1 MIKAAVVGVNH
12 IGQIHCQAYQ
22 QNQNVELVA
31 ICDLNQALVESVGK
45 DLGVKTYDSLPVMLE
60 KEEIDVISIATG
72 GVENGSHH
80 FEPAMMAIRAGK
92 DVLVEKPLSNQLT
105 EATEMIQYAKEK
117 KVRLACNLNHRFV
130 PVAYKGKEWINNGEL
145 GTPLFMN
152 MKLTIGN
159 PNEST
164 PWIHLR
170 ALHPHSVDVMRYFCG
185 DVRRVQAFMTR
196 APGRSVWSTASINL
210 EFESGA
216 VGHLMG
222 SYDMYNGHPIEYCEV
237 GGNKGR
243 FVIDNVFETITMYPH
258 GSEEIKGVRN
268 SILTGMDGF
277 NDTFKNRINHFI
289 QQIKEGVSPE
299 EVEGS
304 GKDALA
310 AQQVIEAAIRS
321 HEENGAVIEI
331 EKVK

>member
-1 MIKAAVVGVNH
+1 MIKAAVVGVNN
-12 IGQIHCQAYQ
+12 IGKIHCRAYQ
-22 QNQNVELVA
+22 QNQDVELVA
-31 ICDLNQALVESVGK
+31 ICDLNKALAESVGK
-45 DLGVKTYDSLPVMLE
+45 DLGVRTYDSLATMLE

-105 EATEMIQYAKEK
+105 EAEEMIQYAKEN

-130 PVAYKGKEWINNGEL
+130 PVAYKGKEWISKGDL
-145 GTPLFMN
+145 GNLLFIN

-243 FVIDNVFETITMYPH
+243 FIIDNVFENISMYPH
-258 GSEEIKGVRN
+258 GSDEIKVVRN

-299 EVEGS
+299 HIEGS
-304 GKDALA
+304 GRDALA

-321 HEENGAVIEI
+321 HEKNGAVIDI
-331 EKVK
+331 KKVL